1 MQAPA
6 DETGPSAL
14 TRWTPHLGTGLTVG
28 YLALIAIG
36 MFHTFAFYRRFG
48 VNILDFAE
56 PSDFL
61 LAPVRDPLV
70 MVATVIPVL
79 FIWAYFAAIERVGGR
94 NRMRRRAAGIPIAWW
109 ETKEENLAMLRRVG
123 PWARAATGL
132 TRIWASGLWYQLY
145 VSNQIMLG
153 RGFKVSV
160 ETTANTTEAGTDR
173 RPLMLIGTT
182 ARFVFLFRTDDWR
195 TVILPAE
202 NILRITPVGVA
213 GGLKR
218 VRPRLIKAMD
228 STG

>member
-1 MQAPA
+1 MQTPE
-6 DETGPSAL
+6 DETRPSAL
-14 TRWTPHLGTGLTVG
+14 SRWTPHLGTGLTVG

-36 MFHTFAFYRRFG
+36 MFHNFAFYRRFG

-70 MVATVIPVL
+70 MVATVVPVL
-79 FIWAYFAAIERVGGR
+79 LIWAYFAAVERVGER
-94 NRMRRRAAGIPIAWW
+94 NRLRRRAAGIPLAWW
-109 ETKEENLAMLRRVG
+109 ETKEKNLAMVRRVG
-123 PWARAATGL
+123 PWARAATAL
-132 TRIWASGLWYQLY
+132 TWIWASGLWYQLY
-145 VSNQIMLG
+145 VTNQIMLG

-195 TVILPAE
+195 IVILPAE
-202 NILRITPVGVA
+202 NILRITPVDLARGSKNV
-213 GGLKR
+213 R
-218 VRPRLIKAMD
+218 VRLIKAMD